1 MSNILSKSMEEDTL
15 SISVSENRIDTLL
28 EGTSRS
34 FYLSLKV
41 LPKNIRR
48 HIGLTY
54 LLARLA
60 DTIADSKVGENKIL
74 LQSLKE
80 YNARIQDSNKELP
93 DFTKLA
99 SIQENKSESELLSDA
114 IIPVNYLEKTDKF
127 TDSDRQKIRR
137 CLDIIIGGQSLDLE
151 RFTDASG
158 NQIISLDNEDELDD
172 YTYRVA
178 GSVGELWT
186 HMSLDHLF
194 EMDSEMQ
201 EILFIKALN
210 FGKSLQLINILRDL
224 PEDLLMGRCY
234 LPKETLEKYDLTAED
249 LKDSKNMEAFKPLFD
264 IYLDRAISYLNDAIE
279 YIEMLPKNQYRLRL
293 SCMLPVL
300 IGQRT
305 LILLRKENILDSKNR
320 IKVMRPEIRRIMW
333 QSIALCLLRKNPK
346 KMM

>member
-60 DTIADSKVGENKIL
+60 DTIADSKVGENRIL

-158 NQIISLDNEDELDD
+158 NQIISLDNEEELDD

-234 LPKETLEKYDLTAED
+234 LPKETLEKYNLSAED

-346 KMM
+346 KMI

>member
-158 NQIISLDNEDELDD
+158 NQIISLDNEEELDD

-234 LPKETLEKYDLTAED
+234 LPKETLEKYNLSAED

-346 KMM
+346 KMI

>member
-1 MSNILSKSMEEDTL
+1 MSNILSKSMEEASL

-158 NQIISLDNEDELDD
+158 NQIISLDNEEELDD

-333 QSIALCLLRKNPK
+333 QSIALCLLRRNPK

>member
-15 SISVSENRIDTLL
+15 SISVSENRIDALL

-158 NQIISLDNEDELDD
+158 NQIISLDNEEELDD

-234 LPKETLEKYDLTAED
+234 LPKETLEKYDLKPED

-333 QSIALCLLRKNPK
+333 QSIALCLLRRNPK